1 MLDLIL
7 DPILEA
13 MLDPMLDPIFDPIL
27 DPMLNPMLILD
38 PMLLFFRE
46 GRGNASQPSEHQR
59 IGDVV
64 LRNFDAVTTDYYLKY
79 VDAHSLILDKLEDAL
94 AKDTRFAQIYREF
107 EEQKVCYLPIT
118 TLLLKPMHRILH
130 YELLLDSE

>member
-1 MLDLIL
+1 MS
-7 DPILEA
+7 PKSY
-13 MLDPMLDPIFDPIL
+13 DPIFREKSR
-27 DPMLNPMLILD
+27 LI
-38 PMLLFFRE
+38 PTRGCSFRE
-46 GRGNASQPSEHQR
+46 GRGSLTQPNEHQR

-79 VDAHSLILDKLEDAL
+79 VDSHSLILEKLEDAL
-94 AKDTRFAQIYREF
+94 LKDTRFAQIYREF

-130 YELLLDSE
+130 YELLLDSKLKKINLIRVAI

>member
-1 MLDLIL
+1 MLC
-7 DPILEA
+7 
-13 MLDPMLDPIFDPIL
+13 
-27 DPMLNPMLILD
+27 
-38 PMLLFFRE
+38 LLFFFLIRE
-46 GRGNASQPSEHQR
+46 GRGLSLQSGDQQR

-79 VDAHSLILDKLEDAL
+79 VDSHSLILEKLETAL
-94 AKDTRFAQIYREF
+94 AKDSRFAQIYREF

-130 YELLLDSE
+130 YELLLDSKKKSFLFILFYFMFFFCNMRLLHCS

>member
-1 MLDLIL
+1 MRSN
-7 DPILEA
+7 PSSTNNGFCKCTKRPHLEYHKKNLKPTLA
-13 MLDPMLDPIFDPIL
+13 CFS
-27 DPMLNPMLILD
+27 
-38 PMLLFFRE
+38 RE
-46 GRGNASQPSEHQR
+46 GRGSLTQPNEHQR

-79 VDAHSLILDKLEDAL
+79 VDSHSLILEKLEDAL
-94 AKDTRFAQIYREF
+94 LKDSRFAQIYREF

-130 YELLLDSE
+130 YELLLDSKLRNLDLV